1 MSEPG
6 SARPGGRTARTR
18 EAVFG
23 ATLDVLASQG
33 YDRMSVEGV
42 ALQAG
47 VHKTT
52 VYRRWGTK
60 DRLLAEALQEAAE
73 SRIEVPD
80 TGDIGDDLRALASS
94 IQATLSSREGMATV
108 RALVSGARVSPEV
121 ERIARRFWA
130 ARLAR
135 VGPIVE
141 RAVGRGQLPRGTSAT
156 GVIEHVVAPLYYR
169 LLIMAESPTEAA
181 ADRAA
186 AAALAAAR
194 TGIFV
199 LA

>member
-23 ATLDVLASQG
+23 ATLAVLASQG

-42 ALQAG
+42 ALHAG

-80 TGDIGDDLRALASS
+80 TGDIGDDLRALARG

-130 ARLAR
+130 ARLAQ

-156 GVIEHVVAPLYYR
+156 GVIEHVAAPLYYR
-169 LLIMAESPTEAA
+169 LLIMSEPPTEAT

>member
-23 ATLDVLASQG
+23 ATLAVLASQG
-33 YDRMSVEGV
+33 YDRMSVEDV

-141 RAVGRGQLPRGTSAT
+141 RAVGRGQLPHGTSAT
-156 GVIEHVVAPLYYR
+156 GVIEHVAAPLYYR
-169 LLIMAESPTEAA
+169 LLIMDESPTEAV

-194 TGIFV
+194 AGIFV

>member
-1 MSEPG
+1 MGEPG

-18 EAVFG
+18 EAVVD
-23 ATLDVLASQG
+23 AALAELVSRG

-42 ALQAG
+42 ALRAG

-60 DRLLAEALQEAAE
+60 DRLLAEALREAAQ

-80 TGDIGDDLRALASS
+80 TGDIGEDLRSLART

-108 RALVSGARVSPEV
+108 RALISGAQVSPEV
-121 ERIARRFWA
+121 GQIARRFWA
-130 ARLAR
+130 ARLAQ

-156 GVIEHVVAPLYYR
+156 GVIEHLAAPLYYR
-169 LLIMAESPTEAA
+169 LLLMAESPTEAT

-186 AAALAAAR
+186 AAVLAAAR
-194 TGIFV
+194 TGVFV
-199 LA
+199 SS

>member
-1 MSEPG
+1 VGEPG

-23 ATLDVLASQG
+23 ATLAELASRG
-33 YDRMSVEGV
+33 YERMSVEGV
-42 ALQAG
+42 ALRAG

-60 DRLLAEALQEAAE
+60 DRLLAETLREAAQ

-80 TGDIGDDLRALASS
+80 TGDVGDDLRALARA
-94 IQATLSSREGMATV
+94 IQATLSSREGVATV
-108 RALVSGARVSPEV
+108 RALVSGAQGSSEL
-121 ERIARRFWA
+121 EQIARRFWA
-130 ARLAR
+130 SRRAQ

-141 RAVGRGQLPRGTSAT
+141 RAVGRGQLPRGTSAM
-156 GVIEHVVAPLYYR
+156 GVIEHMAAPLYYR
-169 LLIMAESPTEAA
+169 LLIMGEAPTEAA

-194 TGIFV
+194 AGVFV
-199 LA
+199 SA

>member
-80 TGDIGDDLRALASS
+80 TGDISDDLRALASS

-156 GVIEHVVAPLYYR
+156 GVIEHVAAPLYYR

>member
-33 YDRMSVEGV
+33 YDRMSMEGV

-156 GVIEHVVAPLYYR
+156 GVIEHVAAPLYYR

>member
-156 GVIEHVVAPLYYR
+156 GVIEHVAAPLYYR

>member
-1 MSEPG
+1 MGEPG

-23 ATLDVLASQG
+23 ATLAELASEG

-42 ALQAG
+42 ALRAG

-60 DRLLAEALQEAAE
+60 DRLLAEALREAAE

-80 TGDIGDDLRALASS
+80 TGDVGDDLRALARA
-94 IQATLSSREGMATV
+94 IRATLSSREGMATV
-108 RALVSGARVSPEV
+108 RALISGARDSPEA

-130 ARLAR
+130 ARLAE

-141 RAVGRGQLPRGTSAT
+141 RAVERGQLPRGTSAT
-156 GVIEHVVAPLYYR
+156 GVIEHVAAPLYYR
-169 LLIMAESPTEAA
+169 LLIMAEAPTEAA

-186 AAALAAAR
+186 AAR
-194 TGIFV
+194 TGVFV
-199 LA
+199 SA

>member
-23 ATLDVLASQG
+23 ATLAALASQG

-42 ALQAG
+42 ALHAG

-80 TGDIGDDLRALASS
+80 TGDIGDDLRALARS

-108 RALVSGARVSPEV
+108 RALVSGAQVSPEV
-121 ERIARRFWA
+121 ERIARRFWG
-130 ARLAR
+130 ARLAQ

-156 GVIEHVVAPLYYR
+156 GVIEHVAAPLYYR
-169 LLIMAESPTEAA
+169 LLIMSEPPTEAT

>member
-23 ATLDVLASQG
+23 ATLAELASEG

-42 ALQAG
+42 ALRAG

-60 DRLLAEALQEAAE
+60 DRLLAEALREAAE

-80 TGDIGDDLRALASS
+80 TGDVGDDLRALARA
-94 IQATLSSREGMATV
+94 IRATLSSREGMATV
-108 RALVSGARVSPEV
+108 RALISGARDSPEA

-130 ARLAR
+130 ARLAE
-135 VGPIVE
+135 VGSIVE
-141 RAVGRGQLPRGTSAT
+141 RAVERGQLPRGTCAT
-156 GVIEHVVAPLYYR
+156 GVIEHVAAPLYYR
-169 LLIMAESPTEAA
+169 LLIMAEAPTEAT

-186 AAALAAAR
+186 AAAIAAAR
-194 TGIFV
+194 TGVFV
-199 LA
+199 SA

>member
-6 SARPGGRTARTR
+6 STRPGGRTARTR

-23 ATLDVLASQG
+23 ATLAALASQG

-42 ALQAG
+42 ALHAG

-52 VYRRWGTK
+52 IYRRWGTK

-80 TGDIGDDLRALASS
+80 TGDIGDDLRALARS

-121 ERIARRFWA
+121 ERIARRVWG
-130 ARLAR
+130 ARLAQ

-156 GVIEHVVAPLYYR
+156 GVIEHVAAPLYYR
-169 LLIMAESPTEAA
+169 LLIMSEPPTEAT

>member
-33 YDRMSVEGV
+33 YDRMSVEDV

-80 TGDIGDDLRALASS
+80 TGDIGDDLRALARS

-130 ARLAR
+130 ARLAQ

-156 GVIEHVVAPLYYR
+156 GVIEHVAAPLYYR

-199 LA
+199 SA

>member
-6 SARPGGRTARTR
+6 RARPGGRTARTR

-23 ATLDVLASQG
+23 ATLAALASQG

-80 TGDIGDDLRALASS
+80 TGDIGDDLRALARS

-121 ERIARRFWA
+121 ERIARRFWG
-130 ARLAR
+130 ARLAQ

-156 GVIEHVVAPLYYR
+156 GVIEHVAAPLYYR
-169 LLIMAESPTEAA
+169 LLIMSEPPTEAT

>member
-33 YDRMSVEGV
+33 YDRMSMEGV

-156 GVIEHVVAPLYYR
+156 GVIEHVAAPLYYR
-169 LLIMAESPTEAA
+169 LLVRGEPPTEAD
-181 ADRAA
+181 ADLAA
-186 AAALAAAR
+186 AVVLAAAR
-194 TGIFV
+194 AGVF
-199 LA
+199 AAD

>member
-23 ATLDVLASQG
+23 ATLAVLASQG
-33 YDRMSVEGV
+33 YDRMSVEDV

-141 RAVGRGQLPRGTSAT
+141 RAVGRGQLPHGTSAT
-156 GVIEHVVAPLYYR
+156 GVIEHMAAPLYYR
-169 LLIMAESPTEAA
+169 LLIMNESPTEAV

-194 TGIFV
+194 AGIFV